1 MKKKPIIKDFNKDI
15 FDFKSPHFDAK
26 KALEYPELV
35 KLPNP
40 NIESLDNL
48 GKASLLFPFG
58 IQPLKN
64 LDKVLNTIN
73 NREESMQTL
82 KNNEYKIKMKRKF
95 QKSKECYYKIL
106 EKIKSEFMTCPP
118 SDKNKFDIG
127 SLVEVTDVLSGY
139 SQFIGKISFEDQTHY
154 MVDNI
159 KNFNDSE
166 LLDTSTWRI
175 ISRKEH
181 HNIRVIK

>member
-1 MKKKPIIKDFNKDI
+1 MKKKLTTEDFNKDI

-40 NIESLDNL
+40 SIESLDNL

-58 IQPLKN
+58 IQPLKD
-64 LDKVLNTIN
+64 LEKVLNTIN
-73 NREESMQTL
+73 NREKSMQTL
-82 KNNEYKIKMKRKF
+82 KNNEYRVKMKRKF

-106 EKIKSEFMTCPP
+106 KKLKDEFITCSS
-118 SDKNKFDIG
+118 SDKNKFYIG
-127 SLVEVTDVLSGY
+127 SLVEVTDILSGY
-139 SQFIGKISFEDQTHY
+139 SFIGKISFEDKTHY
-154 MVDNI
+154 MIDNI
-159 KNFNDSE
+159 KNLSDSE

-175 ISRKEH
+175 ISKEH